1 MTIPRPLLKACADIG
16 RSFTSSHAE
25 QLATALA
32 QYPSRDGADEVAY
45 IIPAPA
51 FTATAKRLLH
61 AWSEHPEVPGAA
73 LGPAIAAAAH
83 AHELARTDPHIQLV
97 MSGPASQ
104 HLHSRMSD
112 QVLLEVIS
120 GAQQELL
127 LVTFALYMYEDLKH
141 ALTSAIARGVI
152 VTVLAEDP
160 VDNHKYNGSPM
171 TALAGIAAD
180 QLRWPRNKRPG
191 GNTSLHAKIA
201 IADRST
207 VLLTSAN
214 LTNKAANDNLEAGLL
229 VKGGDLG
236 GRLNRH
242 IDDLRA
248 NGILKLVG

>member
-1 MTIPRPLLKACADIG
+1 MTVPRPLLKACADIG
-16 RSFTSSHAE
+16 RSLTPSQAE
-25 QLATALA
+25 QLASALSLH
-32 QYPSRDGADEVAY
+32 PSRSDADEVAY
-45 IIPAPA
+45 IVPAAA
-51 FTATAKRLLH
+51 FTATAKRLLQ
-61 AWSEHPEVPGAA
+61 AWSEHPEVSGAA

-97 MSGPASQ
+97 MSGPASH

-120 GAQQELL
+120 GAQEELL
-127 LVTFALYMYEDLKH
+127 LVTFALYMYDDLKS
-141 ALTSAIARGVI
+141 ALTSAIARGVT

-160 VDNHKYNGSPM
+160 ADNKNFTGSPM

-180 QLRWPRNKRPG
+180 RLHWPHDKRPAG
-191 GNTSLHAKIA
+191 STSLHAKIA
-201 IADRST
+201 IADRNT

-229 VKGGDLG
+229 IKGGDLG
-236 GRLNRH
+236 ERLSRH

-248 NGILKLVG
+248 NGILQPVG